1 VIGPADVELFADWTI
16 AFLREA
22 VPHDPLPSR
31 ERLCGSP
38 VFLEVSEALANTADR
53 TTQTATDG
61 LFRF

>member
-31 ERLCGSP
+31 ERLCGSHDP
-38 VFLEVSEALANTADR
+38 NGHRRVVSVLSER
-53 TTQTATDG
+53 YPCPSSH
-61 LFRF
+61 